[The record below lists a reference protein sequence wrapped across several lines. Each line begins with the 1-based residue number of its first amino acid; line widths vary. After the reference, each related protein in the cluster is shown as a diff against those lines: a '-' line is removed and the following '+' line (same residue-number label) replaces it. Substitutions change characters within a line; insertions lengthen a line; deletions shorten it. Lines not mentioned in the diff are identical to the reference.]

1 MPIAKPGAS
10 LKHLRKTNGWT
21 LADVSKR
28 TGIPP
33 STLSRIENDR
43 VSPTYDLLARLSQG
57 LSVDVAQLVSSVEP
71 PAMAPAEQQGR
82 RSLNRLGDGELI
94 EMSNHTLRYLST
106 DMLRKQVT
114 PILCEYRARTLEE
127 FGDFMHHAGEEFL
140 FVLEGAVELHTE
152 YYAPVI
158 LKAGESIYFDSRM
171 GHAYLA
177 HGPGVCRALSINVT
191 AQEEMRKVH
200 DVAAAR
206 ARPSTPPVAKPKRTN
221 SASKQRRRRTA

>member
-1 MPIAKPGAS
+1 MWHSWCPRP
-10 LKHLRKTNGWT
+10 R
-21 LADVSKR
+21 R
-28 TGIPP
+28 
-33 STLSRIENDR
+33 RR
-43 VSPTYDLLARLSQG
+43 RRL
-57 LSVDVAQLVSSVEP
+57 
-71 PAMAPAEQQGR
+71 AEQQGR

-106 DMLRKQVT
+106 DLLSKQVT

-191 AQEEMRKVH
+191 PQEEMRKVH

-206 ARPSTPPVAKPKRTN
+206 ARPASPPAPSRSAPLQRPN
-221 SASKQRRRRTA
+221 SAAAAPPEGGFPRGAAFNAYLQSIPDARIKFHKWNKFSMCNSAGKTRL

>member
-1 MPIAKPGAS
+1 MPIAKPGAA
-10 LKHLRKTNGWT
+10 LKQLRKTNGWT
-21 LADVSKR
+21 LAEVSKR

-57 LSVDVAQLVSSVEP
+57 LSVDMAQLVSSAEA
-71 PAMAPAEQQGR
+71 PAALAEQQGR
-82 RSLNRLGDGELI
+82 RSLNRIGDGELI
-94 EMSNHTLRYLST
+94 EMSNHTLRYLSA
-106 DMLRKQVT
+106 DLLRKQVT

-127 FGDFMHHAGEEFL
+127 FGDFMRHAGEEFL

-152 YYAPVI
+152 YYAPVV

-177 HGPGVCRALSINVT
+177 HGPGVCR
-191 AQEEMRKVH
+191 
-200 DVAAAR
+200 
-206 ARPSTPPVAKPKRTN
+206 ST
-221 SASKQRRRRTA
+221 

>member
-10 LKHLRKTNGWT
+10 LKQLRKTNGWT

-57 LSVDVAQLVSSVEP
+57 LSVDVAQLVSSAES
-71 PAMAPAEQQGR
+71 PAAASLEQRGR
-82 RSLNRLGDGELI
+82 RSLNRVGDGELI

-106 DMLRKQVT
+106 DLLKKQVT

-177 HGPGVCRALSINVT
+177 HGPGICRALSINVT
-191 AQEEMRKVH
+191 PQEEMRKVH

-206 ARPSTPPVAKPKRTN
+206 VPPVSQPVAKPKRTV
-221 SASKQRRRRTA
+221 SARKARRRTA

>member
-1 MPIAKPGAS
+1 MPIAKPGAA
-10 LKHLRKTNGWT
+10 LKQLRKTNGWT

-57 LSVDVAQLVSSVEP
+57 LSVDMAQLVSSAEA
-71 PAMAPAEQQGR
+71 PAAALAEQQGR

-106 DMLRKQVT
+106 DLLRKQVT

-127 FGDFMHHAGEEFL
+127 FGDFMRHAGEEFL

-152 YYAPVI
+152 YNAPVV

-191 AQEEMRKVH
+191 PHEEMRKVH

-206 ARPSTPPVAKPKRTN
+206 ARPSNQPAKPKRAT
-221 SASKQRRRRTA
+221 STPKPRRRRTG